1 MSLLYTGDSVESGR
15 KSAGKLRYYKKIPVN
30 RKLVLK
36 LLGRDEGRFERKTR
50 ILLF

>member
-1 MSLLYTGDSVESGR
+1 MESGR
-15 KSAGKLRYYKKIPVN
+15 KGVGRLRYCKKIPVN
-30 RKLVLK
+30 RKLVLE